1 MEKFCPDCKQELRCV
16 MTGADVYL
24 ARMNKTHSSDLFMCF
39 SCATFHVYGMN
50 LRELVMWRDDPERGR
65 VSVVPAPDVVAVG
78 DCAILRYPGN
88 SGMAYTEGEIIPLP
102 SALEYVSKKCG
113 HAEEV
118 GRYLAKKR

>member
-1 MEKFCPDCKQELRCV
+1 MEKICPDCERELRCV
-16 MTGADVYL
+16 MTGATVYV
-24 ARMNKTHSSDLFMCF
+24 ARVNKTHSSDLFMCF

-65 VSVVPAPDVVAVG
+65 VHVVPRPDVVAVG
-78 DCAILRYPGN
+78 DCTVVPYPGDR
-88 SGMAYTEGEIIPLP
+88 GMAWIDGEIIPLP

-118 GRYLAKKR
+118 KRYLAKKR